1 MAVLLSLPAGL
12 AGLVRDLLEPSSL
25 AAVASA
31 VAAVCQHLAVD
42 TWHAR
47 RLRRHAHYT
56 AVLKAEHDERV
67 RIYSLV
73 VMSDLQALSANGVE
87 ARRRPAKQLHCPH
100 VTSHAG
106 RSVGT
111 PGPVYTPP

>member
-1 MAVLLSLPAGL
+1 MCATTGMAVLLSLPAGL

-47 RLRRHAHYT
+47 RLRRHAHYIWAGQVGLARLT
-56 AVLKAEHDERV
+56 
-67 RIYSLV
+67 
-73 VMSDLQALSANGVE
+73 MSRGS
-87 ARRRPAKQLHCPH
+87 KIF
-100 VTSHAG
+100 
-106 RSVGT
+106 
-111 PGPVYTPP
+111 